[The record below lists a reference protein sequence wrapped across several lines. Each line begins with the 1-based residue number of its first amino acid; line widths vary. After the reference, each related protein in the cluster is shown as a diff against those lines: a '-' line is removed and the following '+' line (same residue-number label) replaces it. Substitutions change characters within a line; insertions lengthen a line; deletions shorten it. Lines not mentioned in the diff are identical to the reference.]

1 MLREVG
7 YQFLPCFLYPLKGA
21 SLAILLQDPFHRIFR
36 WKFAGVLFLCHAISF
51 ILILV
56 PTPFVDRNL
65 KTIFSAGKMSSL
77 PADSVPERYEQAFTN
92 FAKRDEVR
100 RISNEDM
107 RSFRI
112 FGRGGGGVARPKRRG
127 RLEIGFVHEKVGKK
141 FRRINGVFRFCL
153 QWGRRAVN

>member
-1 MLREVG
+1 
-7 YQFLPCFLYPLKGA
+7 
-21 SLAILLQDPFHRIFR
+21 
-36 WKFAGVLFLCHAISF
+36 
-51 ILILV
+51 
-56 PTPFVDRNL
+56 
-65 KTIFSAGKMSSL
+65 MSSL

-141 FRRINGVFRFCL
+141 LRRINGVFRFCF
-153 QWGRRAVN
+153 QWWRCAIHRQIANCGATQFGYDGSGVEFRTDVAR